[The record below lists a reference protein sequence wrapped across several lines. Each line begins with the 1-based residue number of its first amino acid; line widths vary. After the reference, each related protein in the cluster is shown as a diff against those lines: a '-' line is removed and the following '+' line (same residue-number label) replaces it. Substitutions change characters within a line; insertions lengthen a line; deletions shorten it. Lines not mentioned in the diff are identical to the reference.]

1 MAKDHDTTR
10 RGRWRSLQNQELLA
24 FLQTLFDLNHY
35 RSPKREVRE
44 EGCPVWLYNH
54 LWNKG
59 TELELKNPGMSV
71 AKYIAER
78 FIPRAEAKFAELQAE
93 ERHDFRWTRPDPVK
107 AFAKFEGE
115 SETPAQALKR
125 FVGKGTKLKIV
136 KPWKWID
143 VDELPSAVFE
153 ENVSKG
159 GDIQGKKNTRRRLRR
174 TQEQKTDAKITK
186 PKKLVKLKIK
196 FKPEATAIPSPASD
210 WAKRPKTSNTVKD
223 PRARHTTESEVMT
236 KAKSRKAKAVPRKR
250 KAEDSNEENIS
261 TLRRSARIQNRA
273 RKIQVL

>member
-1 MAKDHDTTR
+1 
-10 RGRWRSLQNQELLA
+10 LLA

-107 AFAKFEGE
+107 AFAKFGGE

-125 FVGKGTKLKIV
+125 FVGRVVISKERRILGGGYEELK
-136 KPWKWID
+136 
-143 VDELPSAVFE
+143 
-153 ENVSKG
+153 NRR
-159 GDIQGKKNTRRRLRR
+159 QMRRLQSRR
-174 TQEQKTDAKITK
+174 NW
-186 PKKLVKLKIK
+186 
-196 FKPEATAIPSPASD
+196 SS
-210 WAKRPKTSNTVKD
+210 
-223 PRARHTTESEVMT
+223 
-236 KAKSRKAKAVPRKR
+236 
-250 KAEDSNEENIS
+250 
-261 TLRRSARIQNRA
+261 
-273 RKIQVL
+273 